1 VVGRPVFLKVRAGV
15 TLRTDK
21 RVVRNGERLAF
32 LGRVA
37 GRIPAGGATV
47 ALQAKVGHRFRTFRQ
62 VRVTSAAAGRFVT
75 RYRFTATTRTT
86 RYRFRALVL
95 KQAGLPYETGTS
107 PVTSVVVE
115 A

>member
-1 VVGRPVFLKVRAGV
+1 V
-15 TLRTDK
+15 T
-21 RVVRNGERLAF
+21 F
-32 LGRVA
+32 
-37 GRIPAGGATV
+37 
-47 ALQAKVGHRFRTFRQ
+47 
-62 VRVTSAAAGRFVT
+62 AAAGRFVT